1 MRILLVAAGGLARE
15 ALSAVRAA
23 GSHQVVGALDDDP
36 ARWGTVI
43 DDVPIVGGL
52 AEISAHDDA
61 GVLLCA
67 GKGSSRS
74 ALAHRLAGLGVGRDR
89 YATVV
94 DPGARVAPSCRVG
107 PGSIVLAGVVMTA
120 DVSIG
125 DHVVVM
131 PNVVLTH
138 DDTLEDYAT
147 VAAGVVLGGGVRIG
161 PRAYLG
167 MASSVRENLSV
178 GADAVVGMG
187 AVVVRDVPAGQLWAG
202 VPAAPMPLATSLLPR
217 PGRVDA

>member
-1 MRILLVAAGGLARE
+1 MRLLLVAAGGLARE
-15 ALSAVRAA
+15 ALAAVRAA
-23 GSHQVVGALDDDP
+23 GTHQVVGALDDDP
-36 ARWGTVI
+36 SRWGTSI
-43 DDVPIVGGL
+43 DDVPVVGGL
-52 AEISAHDDA
+52 AAIDDHVDA
-61 GVLLCA
+61 ALLLCA
-67 GKGSSRS
+67 GKGSSRA
-74 ALAHRLAGLGVGRDR
+74 ALAQRLTGLGVGRDR

-94 DPGARVAPSCRVG
+94 DPGARVPPSCRVG

-120 DVSIG
+120 DVSLG

-138 DDTLEDYAT
+138 DDAIEAYAT

-178 GADAVVGMG
+178 GADAVIGMG
-187 AVVVRDVPAGQLWAG
+187 AVVLRDVPAGQVWAG
-202 VPAAPMPLATSLLPR
+202 VPAMPMSLPR